1 MKKKKKN
8 REKEREQL
16 WPLKN
21 TRQQIAIFV
30 FDWLII
36 VFQPITDQGHG
47 KPGNIRLFLG
57 SINVINSTVYD
68 K

>member
-1 MKKKKKN
+1 MKKEEEKN

-16 WPLKN
+16 WLLQN

-36 VFQPITDQGHG
+36 VLVF
-47 KPGNIRLFLG
+47 
-57 SINVINSTVYD
+57 
-68 K
+68 